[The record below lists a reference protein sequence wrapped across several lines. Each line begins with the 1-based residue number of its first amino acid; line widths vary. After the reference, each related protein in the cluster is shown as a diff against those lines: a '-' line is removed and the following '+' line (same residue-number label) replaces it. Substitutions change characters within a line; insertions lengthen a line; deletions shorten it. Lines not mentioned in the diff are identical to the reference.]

1 MCLNDLNQVMVSCGF
16 SENKG
21 LGGVSVQSCGLIKP
35 GVGGS
40 SYTDN
45 YCRSKENVTPAKYTF
60 FSSDLQTSQSTERI
74 SCPPCI
80 FSLNP

>member
-1 MCLNDLNQVMVSCGF
+1 MSSGF

-21 LGGVSVQSCGLIKP
+21 LGGVSAHSCGLIKP

-40 SYTDN
+40 SYRDN
-45 YCRSKENVTPAKYTF
+45 YCRSKESVMPAKYAF

>member
-1 MCLNDLNQVMVSCGF
+1 MVSCGF

-21 LGGVSVQSCGLIKP
+21 LGGVSAQSGGLIKP

-45 YCRSKENVTPAKYTF
+45 YCRSQKSVMPAKYTF
-60 FSSDLQTSQSTERI
+60 FLL
-74 SCPPCI
+74 I
-80 FSLNP
+80 FKLLSPQRGFLVHLASLA